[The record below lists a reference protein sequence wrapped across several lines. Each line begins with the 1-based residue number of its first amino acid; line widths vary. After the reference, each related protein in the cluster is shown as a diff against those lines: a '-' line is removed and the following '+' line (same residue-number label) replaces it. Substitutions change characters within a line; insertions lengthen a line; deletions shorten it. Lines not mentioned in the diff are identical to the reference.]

1 MQVLETI
8 DAFRAARRTMGEL
21 GVVPTMGYLHAGHI
35 ALIERARSEN
45 SAVAATIFVNPTQ
58 FGPSEDLTRYPRDL
72 PRDLRMLEQAGTA
85 LVFVPTVAEMYPAGF
100 NTSVDVE
107 GITRV
112 LEGAVRPGHFRG
124 VATVVCKLL
133 NIVDAERAYFGQK
146 DAQQTVVV
154 RRMVRDLNMR
164 TSIVIVP
171 TVREPDGLAL
181 SSRNTYL
188 SPTERTAAPVL
199 YRSLRAVED
208 AWKSGERNG
217 DRLRDVVSEVLAGEP
232 LAQVDYVSV
241 ADPETLEELSDVRE
255 QALVSLAVRL
265 GRTRLIDNLLLP
277 VGHYQQNAT

>member
-8 DAFRAARRTMGEL
+8 EAFRAARRTMGEL

-35 ALIERARSEN
+35 VLVERARAEN

-58 FGPSEDLTRYPRDL
+58 FGPNEDLTRYPRNL
-72 PRDLRMLEQAGTA
+72 PRDLQMLEHAGTD
-85 LVFVPTVAEMYPAGF
+85 LVFVPSVAEMYPAGF
-100 NTSVDVE
+100 HTSVEVE
-107 GITRV
+107 GITLV
-112 LEGAVRPGHFRG
+112 LEGAVRPGHFKG

-164 TSIVIVP
+164 TQIVVVP

-188 SPTERTAAPVL
+188 NPTERAAAPVL
-199 YRSLRAVED
+199 YRSLRAVEA
-208 AWKSGERNG
+208 AWQSGERNG
-217 DRLRDVVSEVLAGEP
+217 DRLREMMSAVLAGEP
-232 LAQVDYVSV
+232 SAQVDYVSI
-241 ADPETLEELSDVRE
+241 ADPETLEELSEIQDR
-255 QALVSLAVRL
+255 ALVSLAVRL

-277 VGHYQQNAT
+277 ITH

>member
-8 DAFRAARRTMGEL
+8 KAFRAARRTMGEL

-35 ALIERARSEN
+35 ALVERARAEN

-58 FGPSEDLTRYPRDL
+58 FGPNEDLTRYPRDL
-72 PRDLRMLEQAGTA
+72 PRDLQMLERAGTD
-85 LVFVPTVAEMYPAGF
+85 LVFVPSVAEMYPAGF
-100 NTSVDVE
+100 HTVVKVE
-107 GITRV
+107 GSTRV
-112 LEGAVRPGHFRG
+112 LEGAVRPGHFKG

-164 TSIVIVP
+164 TQIVVVP

-188 SPTERTAAPVL
+188 NPTERAAAPVL
-199 YRSLRAVED
+199 YRSLRAVE
-208 AWKSGERNG
+208 ATWQSGERNG
-217 DRLRDVVSEVLAGEP
+217 DRLREIMSAVLAGEP

-241 ADPETLEELSDVRE
+241 ADPETLEELSDIQN

-265 GRTRLIDNLLLP
+265 GRTRLIDNVLLDSLTP
-277 VGHYQQNAT
+277 TP